1 MGTGLGERQEVLDAS
16 RMIPTTGMR
25 GGLGRTLLTA
35 FLILTILPLTLTVGY
50 ATQQNSQNLQREVE
64 NKLLALA
71 TLKGEALRRWLDD
84 LQKLLVFSITLDGG
98 PSHEGYESWWL
109 TLREQLPDL
118 MGVVVLDQDQQPV
131 WSVTQCL
138 EIWNQISP
146 LSGDSLSSTNLT
158 FFYSGVI
165 FFLPSAYH
173 NQTFVFCLD
182 GKGLNEVIQVGEP
195 VEQTNHTY
203 LVYRSCLWPDT
214 TQCVLPSIVDQQ
226 AGGVNSGVYEDHNG
240 ITVIGAYYPLNW
252 SELGVL
258 VEQDQ
263 AKTLESSDRIAAT
276 FIALVLAVALASTA
290 ISAVVIRQITQPVIR
305 LTESALAMADGKLD
319 QHLEVTSRDEIGILT
334 YVFNEMAAD
343 LKSLYADLEARVAV
357 KTKQIRHFNEQIQR
371 RSLHLQAS
379 QSVSQAITSI
389 RDPDLLLSRVTEL
402 IRDRF
407 LYTSVA
413 IYMVEQGGG
422 VAYMRALSPDTHV
435 TTSQGSGNFY
445 AWPEYVYIGDGSI
458 VDRAIRKR
466 GPVVVPKETDE
477 EIEWYRRTLCQ
488 AVVPLRM
495 GDRVT
500 GAIAVLSAGREGI
513 QDDELEVLGS
523 LANQVAIA
531 LENAQAYERERS
543 ATQQLEEAEVFK
555 SRFMANISHE
565 LREPLTN
572 VIGFSRVILKE
583 IDGPLT
589 SQQREDLERIYKD
602 SQKLLNL
609 ITDILDISQIE
620 AGLTELKLQPA
631 DFHEVVNDVMPTA
644 SALVRGKD
652 VNLVQ
657 EIPADLPFLRVDS
670 AKIRQVLVHLF
681 TNAAKFTEQGE
692 IKIGARRSEDYVYV
706 SISDTGVGI
715 QPEDLNNIFTS
726 FGRLGH
732 RSMQQ
737 GPGLGLALSKKL
749 IEMHGGEIWVQ
760 SEEGEGTTFTFS
772 LPCYAPSDAPELE

>member
-1 MGTGLGERQEVLDAS
+1 MGTGLGEGHEVLGAS
-16 RMIPTTGMR
+16 HLIPTTGMR

-84 LQKLLVFSITLDGG
+84 LQKLLTFSIALDGG
-98 PSHEGYESWWL
+98 PSGEGYESWWL
-109 TLREQLPDL
+109 TLHEQLPDL

-131 WSVTQCL
+131 WSVAQCL

-146 LSGDSLSSTNLT
+146 LSGNSLSSTKLT
-158 FFYSGVI
+158 FFHSSII
-165 FFLPSAYH
+165 FFLPFAYH

-182 GKGLNEVIQVGEP
+182 GKGLDEVIQAGESAADA
-195 VEQTNHTY
+195 NNTY
-203 LVYRSCLWPDT
+203 LTYRSCLWPDT
-214 TQCVLPSIVDQQ
+214 TQCVLPSPIVKQQ
-226 AGGVNSGVYEDHNG
+226 TEGASSGVYENHDG
-240 ITVIGAYYPLNW
+240 LMVIGAYYPLNW

-276 FIALVLAVALASTA
+276 FIALVLAVALVSTA
-290 ISAVVIRQITQPVIR
+290 ISAVVIRQITRPVIR
-305 LTESALAMADGKLD
+305 LTESALAMAARNWD
-319 QHLEVTSRDEIGILT
+319 QHLEVASRDEIGILT

-343 LKSLYADLEARVAV
+343 LKSSYEDMEAKVAER
-357 KTKQIRHFNEQIQR
+357 TKKIREFNVQIQR
-371 RSLHLQAS
+371 RSQHLQAS

-389 RDPDLLLSRVTEL
+389 RDPDLLLNRVTEL
-402 IRDRF
+402 IVDRF
-407 LYTSVA
+407 VYTSVA
-413 IYMVEQGGG
+413 VYMIEQGGG
-422 VAYMRALSPDTHV
+422 VVYMRALSPDTYQ
-435 TTSQGSGNFY
+435 SSGNFF
-445 AWPEYVYIGDGSI
+445 AWPEYVYTGDGSI

-466 GPVVVPKETDE
+466 APVVVFEETKE
-477 EIEWYRRTLCQ
+477 EIEWHRRTLCK
-488 AVVPLRM
+488 AAVPLCM
-495 GDRVT
+495 GERVM
-500 GAIAVLSAGREGI
+500 GAIAVLSAGHEESI
-513 QDDELEVLGS
+513 QNDELVVLGS

-572 VIGFSRVILKE
+572 VIGFSWVILKE

-589 SQQREDLERIYKD
+589 SQQREDLEQIYKD
-602 SQKLLNL
+602 SQRILSL

-657 EIPADLPFLRVDS
+657 EIPADLPLLRVDS

-692 IKIGARRSEDYVYV
+692 IKLRARRSEDYVYV
-706 SISDTGVGI
+706 SMSDTGTGI

-726 FGRLGH
+726 FSRLG
-732 RSMQQ
+732 RKNAQQ
-737 GPGLGLALSKKL
+737 GLGLGLALSKKL

-760 SEEGEGTTFTFS
+760 SEVGEGTTFTFS
-772 LPCYAPSDAPELE
+772 LPCYVPLDLIESE